1 MSPATAARLRDA
13 APIITLVL
21 LVLLVGAVAPGFL
34 APETLLVLASDTATL
49 FIMAAG
55 VTFLILLGGIDL
67 SLQSMASM
75 ASVFTALLL
84 PVVGWAAFPLALAA
98 GALLGWLN
106 GLAYTRLAIPS
117 FISSLAMGG
126 VAAAIALVVSGTRSV
141 PISEPDRIAYLWWI
155 TGRLFGVPAEIWIA
169 LIVLLLCLF
178 IERYTAFGRWSLA
191 VGAGEPAAIASGV
204 PVNRVKVWACI
215 ISAALAAFSGIVL
228 GGRLVSGSPT
238 LANEFLLP
246 AVAAVIVGGTA
257 LTGGV
262 GSVWRTAIG
271 ALIVSVVRVGMTF
284 MGVNVFAQQ
293 IVLGLVLIAAV
304 WITIDRSKIPVVK

>member
-1 MSPATAARLRDA
+1 MSPATAARLRDV
-13 APIITLVL
+13 APIVTLVL

-84 PVVGWAAFPLALAA
+84 PVVGWAAFPLALAG

-141 PISEPDRIAYLWWI
+141 PISEPDRVAYLWWI

-169 LIVLLLCLF
+169 LVVLLLCLF

>member
-13 APIITLVL
+13 APIVTLVL

-75 ASVFTALLL
+75 ASVFAALLL
-84 PVVGWAAFPLALAA
+84 PVVGWAAFPLALAG
-98 GALLGWLN
+98 GAFLGWLN
-106 GLAYTRLAIPS
+106 GLAHTRLAIPS

-141 PISEPDRIAYLWWI
+141 PISEPDRLAYLGWI
-155 TGRLFGVPAEIWIA
+155 TTRLLGVPAEIWIA
-169 LIVLLLCLF
+169 LIVLGLCLF

-204 PVNRVKVWACI
+204 PVNRVKVLACV

>member
-1 MSPATAARLRDA
+1 MTPATAARLRDV
-13 APIITLVL
+13 APIVTLVL

-75 ASVFTALLL
+75 ASVIMALLL
-84 PVVGWAAFPLALAA
+84 PTVGWAAFPLALAA

-126 VAAAIALVVSGTRSV
+126 VAAAIALVISGTRSV
-141 PISEPDRIAYLWWI
+141 PISEPDRDAYLWWI

-169 LIVLLLCLF
+169 LVVLALCLF

-246 AVAAVIVGGTA
+246 AIAAVIVGGTA

>member
-1 MSPATAARLRDA
+1 MSPATAARLRDV
-13 APIITLVL
+13 APIVTLVL
-21 LVLLVGAVAPGFL
+21 LILLVGAVAPGFL

-67 SLQSMASM
+67 SLQSVASM

-84 PVVGWAAFPLALAA
+84 PVVGWAAFPLALAG

-262 GSVWRTAIG
+262 GSVWRTAVG

-293 IVLGLVLIAAV
+293 IVLGLVLITAV